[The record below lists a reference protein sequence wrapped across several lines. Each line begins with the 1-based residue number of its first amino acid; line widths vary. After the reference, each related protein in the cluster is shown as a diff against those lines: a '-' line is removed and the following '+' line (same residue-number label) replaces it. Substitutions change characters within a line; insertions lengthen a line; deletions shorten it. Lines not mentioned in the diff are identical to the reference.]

1 MCTLIILR
9 RPEHPWPLL
18 LADNR
23 DEMRDRPWDPPGRH
37 WADRHEVV
45 AGRDRLAGG
54 SWIGVNDH
62 GLACGIMNRA
72 GFLGPGPEPH
82 KRSRGELVLEALD
95 HAEAREAA
103 EALADLNPA
112 AYQPFNLF
120 LGDSRD
126 AFWIRNAG
134 GFIDIREVPSGLH
147 MLTARELDD
156 ASDPRIRHFLPRFRA
171 ATTPDPDNGDWSAW
185 RDLLAS
191 SKSPS
196 LEERTAAMCF
206 QLDNGFATL
215 SSSLIA
221 LPDYPG
227 TERAVVWLFNPQP
240 QDSAGYRSIL
250 P

>member
-23 DEMRDRPWDPPGRH
+23 DEMLDRPWDPPARH
-37 WADRHEVV
+37 WEDRPEVI

-72 GFLGPGPEPH
+72 GSLGPSQQ
-82 KRSRGELVLEALD
+82 KRSRGELLLEALD

-103 EALADLNPA
+103 DALSHLNPA
-112 AYQPFNLF
+112 SYQPFNLF
-120 LGDSRD
+120 LGDPRD

-134 GFIDIREVPSGLH
+134 GFIDTREVPAGLH
-147 MLTARELDD
+147 MLTARELND

-171 ATTPDPDNGDWSAW
+171 APPPDPDQEDWAAW
-185 RDLLAS
+185 RDLLVS
-191 SKSPS
+191 GESHGHGDK
-196 LEERTAAMCF
+196 TAAMCF

-221 LPDYPG
+221 LPAYPG
-227 TERAVVWLFNPQP
+227 MGRELIWLFNARPRDP
-240 QDSAGYRSIL
+240 TGFRPVL

>member
-37 WADRHEVV
+37 WEDRPEVV

-54 SWIGVNDH
+54 SWIGLNDH
-62 GLACGIMNRA
+62 GLACGIMNRV
-72 GFLGPGPEPH
+72 GSLGPDPH

-95 HAEAREAA
+95 HAEAGEAA

-120 LGDSRD
+120 LGDPRD
-126 AFWIRNAG
+126 GFWIRNAG
-134 GFIDIREVPSGLH
+134 GVIDIREVPSGLH
-147 MLTARELDD
+147 MLTAHELDD
-156 ASDPRIRHFLPRFRA
+156 ASDPRICHFLPRFRA
-171 ATTPDPDNGDWSAW
+171 ATTPDPDEGDWTDW
-185 RDLLAS
+185 CELLAS
-191 SKSPS
+191 SESIGQ
-196 LEERTAAMCF
+196 EEKTAAMCF

-221 LPDYPG
+221 LPAYPG
-227 TERAVVWLFNPQP
+227 MEREVVWLFNPQP
-240 QDSAGYRSIL
+240 RDPSGFRSVL